1 MDAFDR
7 LSPALQYQI
16 VNDLGWTDLRPVQ
29 RQAIDAILDGANCVI
44 LAPTAG
50 GKTEAAF
57 FPLLSMM
64 DTEDLGAPSVLY
76 IAPIRALLNNQEAR
90 LARLANLIG
99 RRAFK
104 WHGDVGDSARRRF
117 IREPTDILAITPE
130 SLEAMLISTRVPA
143 SELLR
148 KVRAVVVDEVHAF
161 AADDRGGHLVS
172 VLERIQR
179 FTSHDIQRIGLSA
192 TVGNPGDICRWLSGS
207 SEREQAV
214 VDPGGTSAEP
224 ELLLDY
230 VGNLANAAVVI
241 ERLYPGTKRLV
252 FADSRRKV
260 EELGRELARRNVEVH
275 VTHSSLAVSERHAA
289 ERAFEE
295 GQNCVIVAT
304 SAMELGIDVGDVDH
318 VLQIDAPSTVSSFLQ
333 RMGRTGRRPGT
344 RANCTFL
351 ATKDDALLLAA
362 ALIRLRGQ
370 GYIEPVRPSTRASH
384 LLAHQVMALTLQ
396 YGGVPEDRWW
406 PSVRGA
412 ACYADIKDTDRA
424 ELLDHMLAQDILA
437 SVDGRLILGDH
448 GQKLYGGRN
457 FMDLF
462 VVFSTPP
469 IFRVMAGR
477 TEIGTVDAHFVQL
490 RKSDDFTFVL
500 AGRAWRVTHIDWRRG
515 ICTVEPAPEAGYP
528 SWMGD
533 PLFLSWEVCQAM
545 RQVLLDEDHESTW
558 TRRAC
563 EVVDAM
569 RAQHTFLHD
578 EPTPLVD
585 EQDLIRWWT
594 FAGGRANN
602 LLAHLLQA
610 DLGAKVTAGNTAV
623 TFTEGAGK
631 SLVAVRRAVEMLSE
645 PGTICREAARKAAAA
660 AARGRISKFQPCL
673 PGRLELDLLSDALAD
688 EGGAAQAVAKPRRT
702 QTDT

>member
-16 VNDLGWTDLRPVQ
+16 VNDLGWTDLRLVQ
-29 RQAIDAILDGANCVI
+29 NQAIDVILDGANCVV

-57 FPLLSMM
+57 FPLLSKM
-64 DTEDLGAPSVLY
+64 DQDDQAAPSVLY

-90 LARLANLIG
+90 LQRLSGLIG

-104 WHGDVGDSARRRF
+104 WHGDVGASARKRY
-117 IREPTDILAITPE
+117 IREPADILAITPE
-130 SLEAMLISTRVPA
+130 SLEAMLISTWVPA

-148 KVRAVVVDEVHAF
+148 SVRAVVVDEVHAF

-172 VLERIQR
+172 VLERVQR
-179 FTSHDIQRIGLSA
+179 IAGRDIQRIGLSA

-207 SEREQAV
+207 SERDQLV
-214 VDPGGTSAEP
+214 VDPGGGSAEP
-224 ELLLDY
+224 KLLLDY
-230 VGNLANAAVVI
+230 VGTLANASVVI

-260 EELGRELARRNVEVH
+260 EELGRELDHHNAEVH

-295 GQNCVIVAT
+295 CDNCVIVAT

-333 RMGRTGRRPGT
+333 RMGRTGRRPDT
-344 RANCTFL
+344 HANCTFL

-362 ALIRLRGQ
+362 ALIRLRSQ
-370 GYIEPVRPSTRASH
+370 GYIEPVTPSTRASH
-384 LLAHQVMALTLQ
+384 LLAHQIMALTLQ
-396 YGGVPEDRWW
+396 YGGVPTDRWW
-406 PSVRGA
+406 PRVRGA
-412 ACYADIKDTDRA
+412 ACYADLDDTDRTA
-424 ELLDHMLAQDILA
+424 LLDHMLAEDILA
-437 SVDGRLILGDH
+437 NVDGRLILSDH
-448 GQKLYGGRN
+448 GQKLYSGRN
-457 FMDLF
+457 FMDLY

-490 RKSDDFTFVL
+490 RKADDFTFVL

-515 ICTVEPAPEAGYP
+515 ICTVEPAPDAGYP

-533 PLFLSWEVCQAM
+533 PRFLSWEVCQSM
-545 RQVLLDEDHESTW
+545 REILIGEDREAIW
-558 TRRAC
+558 TSRAC
-563 EVVDAM
+563 DVIDTL
-569 RAQHTFLHD
+569 RAQYAFLHD
-578 EPTPLVD
+578 APAPLVD
-585 EQDLIRWWT
+585 ERDIIRWWT

-602 LLAHLLQA
+602 LLAHLLRTE
-610 DLGAKVTAGNTAV
+610 LGDKVTASNTAV
-623 TFTEGAGK
+623 TLAEGAGK
-631 SLVAVRRAVEMLSE
+631 SLVAVRQAVAALSQ
-645 PGTICREAARKAAAA
+645 PGRVSREAARRAAAD

-673 PGRLELDLLSDALAD
+673 PAELEQELLAD
-688 EGGAAQAVAKPRRT
+688 VLVDSDGAAEAVARAVQGLT
-702 QTDT
+702 

>member
-29 RQAIDAILDGANCVI
+29 RQSIDAILDGANCVI

-57 FPLLSMM
+57 FPLLSLM
-64 DTEDLGAPSVLY
+64 DTEDQAAPSVLY

-90 LARLANLIG
+90 LQRLTNLIG
-99 RRAFK
+99 RKAFK
-104 WHGDVGDSARRRF
+104 WHGDVGASARKRY
-117 IREPTDILAITPE
+117 IREPADILAITPE
-130 SLEAMLISTRVPA
+130 SLEAMLVSTWVPA
-143 SELLR
+143 AELLR
-148 KVRAVVVDEVHAF
+148 KVRAVVIDEVHSF
-161 AADDRGGHLVS
+161 AADDRGGHLLS

-179 FTSHDIQRIGLSA
+179 ITNHDIQRIGLSA

-207 SEREQAV
+207 SERYQRV
-214 VDPGGTSAEP
+214 VDPGGASTEP
-224 ELLLDY
+224 DLLLDY
-230 VGNLANAAVVI
+230 VGTLANAAVVI
-241 ERLYPGTKRLV
+241 ERLYPGSKRLV

-260 EELGRELARRNVEVH
+260 EELGRELGRHDVEVH
-275 VTHSSLAVSERHAA
+275 VTHSSLAVSERQAA

-295 GQNCVIVAT
+295 GDNCVIVAT
-304 SAMELGIDVGDVDH
+304 SAMELGIDVGNVDH

-344 RANCTFL
+344 RANCTFM

-362 ALIRLRGQ
+362 ALIRLRSQ
-370 GYIEPVRPSTRASH
+370 GYIEPVTPSTRASH
-384 LLAHQVMALTLQ
+384 LLAHQIMALSLQ
-396 YGGVPEDRWW
+396 YGGVPADRWW

-412 ACYADIKDTDRA
+412 ACFADLDDTDRA
-424 ELLDHMLAQDILA
+424 ELLDHMLAEDILA
-437 SVDGRLILGDH
+437 DVDGRLILSDH

-457 FMDLF
+457 FMDLY

-490 RKSDDFTFVL
+490 RKADEFTFVL

-528 SWMGD
+528 SWLGD
-533 PLFLSWEVCQAM
+533 PRFLSWAVCQAM
-545 RQVLLDEDHESTW
+545 REILVSEDHDAVW

-563 EVVDAM
+563 RVVDTL
-569 RAQHTFLHD
+569 RAEYDFLHD
-578 EPTPLVD
+578 EPAPLVD
-585 EQDLIRWWT
+585 ERDIIRWWT

-602 LLAHLLQA
+602 LLAHLLEA
-610 DLGAKVTAGNTAV
+610 ELGSKVTASNTAV
-623 TFTEGAGK
+623 TCSEDAGK
-631 SLVAVRRAVEMLSE
+631 SLVAVRQAVAALSE
-645 PGTICREAARKAAAA
+645 PGRFSKAAARRA
-660 AARGRISKFQPCL
+660 AAGAARGRISKFQPCL
-673 PGRLELDLLSDALAD
+673 PEGLELELLAEATVASD
-688 EGGAAQAVAKPRRT
+688 GAAEVLARSAHG
-702 QTDT
+702 